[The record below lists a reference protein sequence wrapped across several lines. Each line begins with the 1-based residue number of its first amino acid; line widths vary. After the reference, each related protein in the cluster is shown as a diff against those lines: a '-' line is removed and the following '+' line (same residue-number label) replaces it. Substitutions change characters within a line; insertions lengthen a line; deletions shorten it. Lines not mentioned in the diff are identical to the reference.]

1 MENRIEHV
9 DGLRGIAILSV
20 ILYHAYS
27 RWPALVS
34 LPYGER
40 YAHFFGWGWLGVELF
55 FIISGFVIF
64 MSLDK
69 CDSFGQFIGKR
80 WLRLF
85 PAMLIATALIFITA
99 PLVNRPDGLPTFS
112 QAVPGL
118 TLIDPRWLSR
128 MGGSGEML
136 EGSFWSLF
144 AEVKFYVFAGAIYFT
159 LGRTWAILG
168 LLAGFVG
175 YWLCFPLDFQ
185 GPQWWAYLY
194 DTPYWAWFACGA
206 LFYEWKRTDDWRLF
220 AVAMIIGIVASAV
233 PMPGAGGIKN
243 MDWLPLAG
251 LPFVLLFAAAL
262 RYSRVQRILRS
273 RWLLFLG
280 FVSYPLYL
288 IHEQAVVGLSM
299 SLGRNVSQGW
309 LSGVIPLLPIAI
321 VIAASWV
328 IAKFWEKPVRR
339 AISSSA
345 ELLARLALQH
355 VRMGTA
361 NK

>member
-1 MENRIEHV
+1 
-9 DGLRGIAILSV
+9 
-20 ILYHAYS
+20 
-27 RWPALVS
+27 
-34 LPYGER
+34 
-40 YAHFFGWGWLGVELF
+40 
-55 FIISGFVIF
+55 
-64 MSLDK
+64 
-69 CDSFGQFIGKR
+69 
-80 WLRLF
+80 
-85 PAMLIATALIFITA
+85 
-99 PLVNRPDGLPTFS
+99 
-112 QAVPGL
+112 
-118 TLIDPRWLSR
+118 
-128 MGGSGEML
+128 
-136 EGSFWSLF
+136 
-144 AEVKFYVFAGAIYFT
+144 
-159 LGRTWAILG
+159 
-168 LLAGFVG
+168 
-175 YWLCFPLDFQ
+175 
-185 GPQWWAYLY
+185 
-194 DTPYWAWFACGA
+194 
-206 LFYEWKRTDDWRLF
+206 
-220 AVAMIIGIVASAV
+220 
-233 PMPGAGGIKN
+233 